1 LPAIR
6 VFTDA
11 ALAAEMTRFVG
22 REEVSAMASAPMIDA
37 PTISTT
43 RFEYLV
49 VPLKEAKSVKK
60 EEDVFAPEQLNEL
73 GEQGW
78 EAVGLSLKYGDL
90 MAWPVVLLKRPLY

>member
-1 LPAIR
+1 
-6 VFTDA
+6 
-11 ALAAEMTRFVG
+11 
-22 REEVSAMASAPMIDA
+22 MIDA

-60 EEDVFAPEQLNEL
+60 EEDVLAPERLNDL
-73 GEQGW
+73 GEEGW

-90 MAWPVVLLKRPLY
+90 MAWPVVLLKRPLA